1 MQTQRPI
8 IGRISATVNQPT
20 TSDTFYF
27 WLEPSQIVNPFDI
40 VEAEQ
45 VAPNGG
51 TSRTF
56 GLVVDLAHSTD
67 APAHL
72 SNFISSDFGQV
83 NIQPNTVRQ
92 GTTVARVAVLANDH
106 DIYMPVP
113 CDHSVYFADEK
124 AIHIALGVDTVPDMY
139 RIPAGLIRMSNGEQ
153 AVVYL
158 DERYVLGPEGAHVNI
173 TGISGLATKTSY
185 IMFLIQSILQ
195 TAEKHGRRDKIAV
208 ILLNVKH
215 GDLLCIDQP
224 AAEMPEEQKA
234 LWGRLGL
241 SPKPF
246 DNVRY
251 LLPHGKDT
259 PRKRRPSPN
268 SFVIPRSNRFI
279 YAYALPDAYQK
290 LDLLLSQIPDTHDT
304 LSAIIG
310 EISAGL
316 SDASTGRWGPWG
328 DWCNVRDWNTLL
340 NGEPLAKDGKPQR
353 VGDVKPASV
362 GRFRRLL
369 RRVVQTRQSGIFVS
383 QRASDVK
390 SIEEEIARIRGGE
403 VVVVDIAKLT
413 DDEQTLVFGDILRT
427 LYALYAE
434 AEEGNENLPEKV
446 IIFVDELNKYAPAR
460 EKASPILEQVL
471 DIAERGRSLGI
482 VLFGAEQFMS
492 AVHPRV
498 VGNCA
503 TRVFGRSGSAELA
516 AEHYRSLDPAIK
528 GNITRMGKGEL
539 VLEHAIYRQPV
550 KVVFPLPAYRHGCE
564 KDENSAPSPT

>member
-45 VAPNGG
+45 VAPNSGA
-51 TSRTF
+51 SRTF

-83 NIQPNTVRQ
+83 NMQPNTVRQ
-92 GTTVARVAVLANDH
+92 GTTVARVAVLANDR

-224 AAEMPEEQKA
+224 AAELPEEQKA
-234 LWGRLGL
+234 LWEQLGL
-241 SPKPF
+241 QPKPF

-259 PRKRRPSPN
+259 PSRPN
-268 SFVIPRSNRFI
+268 SFTTPENNWFV
-279 YAYALPDAYQK
+279 YAYALQDTYQK
-290 LDLLLSQIPDTHDT
+290 LDLLLSQIPDPYDT
-304 LSAIIG
+304 LGAMIG

-316 SDASTGRWGPWG
+316 SNPRTGKWGPSRKWQQVHNW
-328 DWCNVRDWNTLL
+328 DTLL
-340 NGEPLAKDGKPQR
+340 NGEPLVKEDGTPQR
-353 VGDVKPASV
+353 VGDVRAASV

-369 RRVVQTRQSGIFVS
+369 RRVVQTRQSGVFVD
-383 QRASDVK
+383 QRAGEVK

-434 AEEGNENLPEKV
+434 AEEGDENLPEKV

-550 KVVFPLPAYRHGCE
+550 KVVFPFPAYRHGCG
-564 KDENSAPSPT
+564 

>member
-45 VAPNGG
+45 VAPNSGA
-51 TSRTF
+51 SRTF

-92 GTTVARVAVLANDH
+92 GTTVARVAVLANDQ

-113 CDHSVYFADEK
+113 CDRKVYFADEK

-139 RIPAGLIRMSNGEQ
+139 RIPAGLIRMSNGER

-224 AAEMPEEQKA
+224 AAELSEEQKA
-234 LWGRLGL
+234 LWEQLGL
-241 SPKPF
+241 QPKPF

-259 PRKRRPSPN
+259 PSTDRPN
-268 SFVIPRSNRFI
+268 SFTTPENNRFV
-279 YAYALPDAYQK
+279 YAYALQDTYQK
-290 LDLLLSQIPDTHDT
+290 LDLLLSQIPDPYDT
-304 LSAIIG
+304 LGAMIG

-316 SDASTGRWGPWG
+316 SNPRTGKWGPSRKWQQVHNW
-328 DWCNVRDWNTLL
+328 DTLL
-340 NGEPLAKDGKPQR
+340 NGEPLVKEDGTPQR
-353 VGDVKPASV
+353 VGDVRAASV

-369 RRVVQTRQSGIFVS
+369 RRVVQTRQSGIFVP
-383 QRASDVK
+383 QRASNVK

-434 AEEGNENLPEKV
+434 VEEGDEDLPEKV

-482 VLFGAEQFMS
+482 VLFSAEQFMS
-492 AVHPRV
+492 AVHSRV
-498 VGNCA
+498 VGNCS

-550 KVVFPLPAYRHGCE
+550 KVVFPLPAYRHGCG
-564 KDENSAPSPT
+564 

>member
-1 MQTQRPI
+1 MQAQRPI
-8 IGRISATVNQPT
+8 IGRISATENQPT

-27 WLEPSQIVNPFDI
+27 WLEPNQIVNPFDI

-45 VAPNGG
+45 VAPDGK

-67 APAHL
+67 ARTHL

-92 GTTVARVAVLANDH
+92 GTTVARVAVLANDR

-139 RIPAGLIRMSNGEQ
+139 RIPAGLIRMSNGER

-224 AAEMPEEQKA
+224 AAELPEEQKA
-234 LWGRLGL
+234 LWRQLGL
-241 SPKPF
+241 EPKSF

-259 PRKRRPSPN
+259 PRTKRPN
-268 SFVIPRSNRFI
+268 SFTVPQNDWFI
-279 YAYALPDAYQK
+279 YAYALSDAYQK
-290 LDLLLSQIPDTHDT
+290 LDLLLSQIPDPYDT
-304 LSAIIG
+304 LGAMIG

-316 SDASTGRWGPWG
+316 SNPRIGKWGPSGKWQ
-328 DWCNVRDWNTLL
+328 NVRDWDTLL
-340 NGEPLAKDGKPQR
+340 NGEPLVKDGTPQQ
-353 VGDVKPASV
+353 VGDVRATSV

-369 RRVVQTRQSGIFVS
+369 RRVVQTRQSGIFVP
-383 QRASDVK
+383 QRASYVK
-390 SIEEEIARIRGGE
+390 SVEEEIARIRGGE

-434 AEEGNENLPEKV
+434 AEEGDENLPEKV

-482 VLFGAEQFMS
+482 VLFSAEQFMS

-550 KVVFPLPAYRHGCE
+550 KVVFPFPAYRHGCG
-564 KDENSAPSPT
+564 

>member
-45 VAPNGG
+45 VAPNSGA
-51 TSRTF
+51 SRTF

-224 AAEMPEEQKA
+224 AAELPEEQEA
-234 LWGRLGL
+234 LWEQLGL
-241 SPKPF
+241 EPKPF
-246 DNVRY
+246 DRVRY
-251 LLPHGKDT
+251 LLPHGNDT
-259 PRKRRPSPN
+259 PSRGRPN
-268 SFVIPRSNRFI
+268 SFTTPENNWFV
-279 YAYALPDAYQK
+279 YAYALQDTYQK
-290 LDLLLSQIPDTHDT
+290 LDLLLSQIPDPYDT
-304 LSAIIG
+304 LGAMIG

-316 SDASTGRWGPWG
+316 SDPGTGGWGPSGKWQ
-328 DWCNVRDWNTLL
+328 NVRNWDTLL
-340 NGEPLAKDGKPQR
+340 DGEPLVKEDGTPQQ
-353 VGDVKPASV
+353 VGDVRPTSV

-369 RRVVQTRQSGIFVS
+369 RRVVQTRQSGIFVP
-383 QRASDVK
+383 QRASQVK
-390 SIEEEIARIRGGE
+390 SIEQEIARIRGGE

-434 AEEGNENLPEKV
+434 ADEGDEDLPEKV

-550 KVVFPLPAYRHGCE
+550 KVVFPLPAYRHGCG
-564 KDENSAPSPT
+564 

>member
-45 VAPNGG
+45 VAPNSGA
-51 TSRTF
+51 SRTF

-83 NIQPNTVRQ
+83 NMQPNTVRQ
-92 GTTVARVAVLANDH
+92 GTTVARVAVLANDR

-224 AAEMPEEQKA
+224 AAELPEEQKA
-234 LWGRLGL
+234 LWEQLGL
-241 SPKPF
+241 QPKPF

-259 PRKRRPSPN
+259 PRTGHPN
-268 SFVIPRSNRFI
+268 SFVIPRSNWFI
-279 YAYALPDAYQK
+279 YAYALSDAYQK
-290 LDLLLSQIPDTHDT
+290 LDLLLSQIPDPYDT
-304 LSAIIG
+304 LGAMIG

-328 DWCNVRDWNTLL
+328 DWCNVRDWDTLL
-340 NGEPLAKDGKPQR
+340 NGEPLVKDRKPQR
-353 VGDVKPASV
+353 VGDVQPASV

-383 QRASDVK
+383 QRARNVK
-390 SIEEEIARIRGGE
+390 SVEEEIARIRGGE

-434 AEEGNENLPEKV
+434 AEEGDENLPEKV

-550 KVVFPLPAYRHGCE
+550 KVVFPFPAYRHGCG
-564 KDENSAPSPT
+564 

>member
-1 MQTQRPI
+1 
-8 IGRISATVNQPT
+8 
-20 TSDTFYF
+20 
-27 WLEPSQIVNPFDI
+27 
-40 VEAEQ
+40 
-45 VAPNGG
+45 
-51 TSRTF
+51 
-56 GLVVDLAHSTD
+56 
-67 APAHL
+67 
-72 SNFISSDFGQV
+72 
-83 NIQPNTVRQ
+83 
-92 GTTVARVAVLANDH
+92 
-106 DIYMPVP
+106 
-113 CDHSVYFADEK
+113 
-124 AIHIALGVDTVPDMY
+124 
-139 RIPAGLIRMSNGEQ
+139 
-153 AVVYL
+153 
-158 DERYVLGPEGAHVNI
+158 
-173 TGISGLATKTSY
+173 
-185 IMFLIQSILQ
+185 
-195 TAEKHGRRDKIAV
+195 
-208 ILLNVKH
+208 
-215 GDLLCIDQP
+215 
-224 AAEMPEEQKA
+224 
-234 LWGRLGL
+234 
-241 SPKPF
+241 
-246 DNVRY
+246 VRY

-259 PRKRRPSPN
+259 PRTKRPN
-268 SFVIPRSNRFI
+268 SFTVPQNDWFI
-279 YAYALPDAYQK
+279 YAYALSDAYQK
-290 LDLLLSQIPDTHDT
+290 LDLLLSQIPDPYDT
-304 LSAIIG
+304 LGAMIG

-316 SDASTGRWGPWG
+316 SNPRIGKWGPSGKWQ
-328 DWCNVRDWNTLL
+328 NVRDWDTLL
-340 NGEPLAKDGKPQR
+340 NGEPLVKDGTPQQ
-353 VGDVKPASV
+353 VGDVRATSV

-390 SIEEEIARIRGGE
+390 SVEEEIARIRGGE

-434 AEEGNENLPEKV
+434 ADEGDEDLPEKV

-550 KVVFPLPAYRHGCE
+550 KVVFPLPAYRHGCG
-564 KDENSAPSPT
+564 